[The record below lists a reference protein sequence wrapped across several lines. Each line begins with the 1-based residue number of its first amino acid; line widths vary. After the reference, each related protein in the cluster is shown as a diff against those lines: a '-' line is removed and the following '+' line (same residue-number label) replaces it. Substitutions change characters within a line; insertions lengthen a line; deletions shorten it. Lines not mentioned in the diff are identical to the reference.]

1 MNGLPRRG
9 DGVASLDL
17 PLPPG
22 RMPLL
27 RRGRQLKRWRYV
39 GVYGPELMLCVGI
52 ARVGLVPKRR
62 WAVVLPGQ
70 PVREGTR
77 SIRLDRSRVVIE
89 EGSVHADLLVDEGG
103 GVESVNPHGDGGY
116 VWTRKQA
123 GVPVRW

>member
-9 DGVASLDL
+9 DGGASLNP

-39 GVYGPELMLCVGI
+39 GVYGPEVMLCVGV
-52 ARVGLVPKRR
+52 ARVGLVPKRW

-70 PVREGTR
+70 AVLEGTGG
-77 SIRLDRSRVVIE
+77 IRLDGSRVVIE
-89 EGSVHADLLVDEGG
+89 AGSVRADLLV
-103 GVESVNPHGDGGY
+103 
-116 VWTRKQA
+116 
-123 GVPVRW
+123 

>member
-9 DGVASLDL
+9 DGVASLNL

-39 GVYGPELMLCVGI
+39 GVYGPDLMLCVGV
-52 ARVGLVPKRR
+52 ARIGVIRKTW
-62 WAVVLPGQ
+62 WAVVTPGE

-77 SIRLDRSRVVIE
+77 GIRLDGSRVLIDSGDVQ
-89 EGSVHADLLVDEGG
+89 ADLLVDEGG
-103 GVESVNPHGDGGY
+103 GVESVN
-116 VWTRKQA
+116 
-123 GVPVRW
+123 